1 VDLIADHVRELLDS
15 GPDALVVA
23 DESGVIAYVNR
34 QTEVLFGFER
44 NELRGKKIEML
55 LPERLRATH
64 PSHRR
69 SYGTTPRVRPMGGNL
84 ELYARRRDGSEF
96 PVEISLSPIHT
107 KQGLLI
113 SSTIRDISDRHQ
125 ILEDLRA
132 ARNEA
137 ERANRAKST
146 FLATASHDLRQPLQ
160 SLILLNSVLQ
170 KTSTDSRAIEAAAAQ
185 QEALASMSE
194 LVNALLDISKLECGA
209 IKPVIADCA
218 VRGIFR
224 HLRASFEEE
233 ARAKGLALIVDESDD
248 IVHTDAGLLGQIVQN
263 LLANAI
269 RYTREGSVHLRCVS
283 HSAGVRIEVFDTGV
297 GIAVEDQE
305 RIFEEFHQLL
315 PAPGTRREGLG
326 LGLAIVRRIA
336 QLLGCTIEVES
347 EPGRGSCFSLTV
359 PRGCSISQRPV
370 FVSNLVIEKIRNAL
384 IVLVDDEVAVARATQ
399 MLLELEGHAV
409 LSARG
414 LDSALALIDQHGIMP
429 DLIVSDFHLGS
440 NVSGIDVIRELREL
454 AGFRIPAILVT
465 GDTSP
470 RRANAENIE
479 NLEILSKPVDAA
491 EFLDCIDRL
500 LSADLPQYSSPRI
513 SNGSVTTQPISTN

>member
-1 VDLIADHVRELLDS
+1 
-15 GPDALVVA
+15 
-23 DESGVIAYVNR
+23 
-34 QTEVLFGFER
+34 
-44 NELRGKKIEML
+44 ML
-55 LPERLRATH
+55 LPESLREAH

-69 SYGTTPRVRPMGGNL
+69 SYGSAPRVRPMGGNL
-84 ELYARRRDGSEF
+84 ELYARRQDGSEF
-96 PVEISLSPIHT
+96 PAEISLSPIHT
-107 KQGLLI
+107 KEGLLI

-160 SLILLNSVLQ
+160 SLILLNSVLV
-170 KTSTDSRAIEAAAAQ
+170 KTTTDSRAIEAASAQ
-185 QEALASMSE
+185 QEALASMSS

-218 VRGIFR
+218 MRGIFR

-233 ARAKGLALIVDESDD
+233 ARAKGLALIVEESDD
-248 IVHTDAGLLGQIVQN
+248 FVHTDGALLGQIVQN

-269 RYTREGSVHLRCVS
+269 RYTSEGNVGVRCVS
-283 HSAGVRIEVFDTGV
+283 HSASVRIEVKDTGV
-297 GIAVEDQE
+297 GIAVEDRE
-305 RIFEEFHQLL
+305 RIFEEFHQLA
-315 PAPGTRREGLG
+315 PAAGMRREGLG

-336 QLLGCTIEVES
+336 QLLECTIEVES

-359 PRGCSISQRPV
+359 PRGCRISQRPV
-370 FVSNLVIEKIRNAL
+370 FESNPVINKSRNAL

-399 MLLELEGHAV
+399 MLLELEGHEV

-414 LDSALALIDQHGIMP
+414 LDSALALIEQHGTMP

-440 NVSGIDVIRELREL
+440 TLTGIDVIRELRKL
-454 AGFRIPAILVT
+454 AGFTIPAILVT

-470 RRANAENIE
+470 RLTSANNTE
-479 NLEILSKPVDAA
+479 NLDILSKPVDAV
-491 EFLDCIDRL
+491 EFLNCIDRL
-500 LSADLPQYSSPRI
+500 LSANPPQYRSSRL
-513 SNGSVTTQPISTN
+513 SSGRLTMQAVSAN